1 MRKEHPYFSQ
11 VQGQMG
17 IGQRP
22 WCDFVIYATKGTAM
36 QRIKFDKVFWDQ
48 ELLHKLTDFYTNSL
62 APEIV
67 SPMHA
72 LGQPMR
78 QLTNTTLS

>member
-1 MRKEHPYFSQ
+1 MILLYIRT
-11 VQGQMG
+11 
-17 IGQRP
+17 
-22 WCDFVIYATKGTAM
+22 TKGAAV
-36 QRIKFDKVFWDQ
+36 QRIKFDKAFWDQ
-48 ELLHKLTDFYTNSL
+48 ELLDFYTNSL

-78 QLTNTTLS
+78 QLTDTTLS